1 MEKKYI
7 IVDSMWP
14 IIFPGSISHIE
25 AAKAVEGKKVT
36 SAGFFNV
43 NREQDGSFEIVT
55 YGESISLK
63 LKPAYDDAFLIKFL
77 CM

>member
-14 IIFPGSISHIE
+14 IIFPAYITHIE
-25 AAKAVEGKKVT
+25 AAKVAEGKKIT

-43 NREQDGSFEIVT
+43 NRDGDGTFEIST
-55 YGESISLK
+55 YGESTSLK
-63 LKPAYDDAFLIKFL
+63 LKPDEDDSFLIKFL
-77 CM
+77 FK